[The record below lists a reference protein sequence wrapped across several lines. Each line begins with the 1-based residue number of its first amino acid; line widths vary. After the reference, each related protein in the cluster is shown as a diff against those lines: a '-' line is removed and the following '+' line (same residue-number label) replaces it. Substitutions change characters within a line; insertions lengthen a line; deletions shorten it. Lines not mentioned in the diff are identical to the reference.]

1 MVFHSGSLRNAP
13 RSSIGAETAS
23 ILSRSFARSSIRVCC
38 LTTVSIFSAVITA
51 THLPSC
57 TTLPAGQVIGLSGS
71 TGFAPEP
78 GSLLPEPPAPGSFLL
93 PQLAI
98 ASTTINTIVRMGRT

>member
-1 MVFHSGSLRNAP
+1 
-13 RSSIGAETAS
+13 
-23 ILSRSFARSSIRVCC
+23 
-38 LTTVSIFSAVITA
+38 
-51 THLPSC
+51 LPSW

-78 GSLLPEPPAPGSFLL
+78 GSAALPVPPPLPPGSFLL

-98 ASTTINTIVRMGRT
+98 ASIAIKMIVRIGRT